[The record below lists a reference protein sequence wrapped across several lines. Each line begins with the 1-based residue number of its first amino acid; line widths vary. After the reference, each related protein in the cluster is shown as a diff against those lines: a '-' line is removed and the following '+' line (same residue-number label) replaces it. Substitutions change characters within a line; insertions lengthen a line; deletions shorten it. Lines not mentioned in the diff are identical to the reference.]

1 MNRTEAIEVVTSG
14 KKIYHTHFSE
24 YEYLE
29 FKDGKLLTEDGYD
42 FEKSFYEFDHFKDG
56 WSVFEKFE
64 LAFCEDCFQ
73 MTNHLNGICQKHNN
87 K

>member
-1 MNRTEAIEVVTSG
+1 MNRIEALESVVSG
-14 KKIYHTHFSE
+14 KKIFHKYFSD

-42 FEKSFYEFDHFKDG
+42 FKKSFYEFDHFKDG
-56 WSVFEKFE
+56 WEIYKDFK
-64 LAFCEDCFQ
+64 LKYCEICVQ
-73 MTNHLNGICQKHNN
+73 MTNHFDGVCQKHN